1 MSFILRNITSGPAV
15 AIDLGDLGITVGI
28 PAAEVTDV
36 TTVADV
42 AGSLSSTFFT
52 LDTITTKYYVWY
64 DVDNG
69 NADPAPAGRTSIEV
83 DISANDTAN
92 TVASNTQ
99 AAVNA
104 VTDFS
109 ATVLTNVVTITH
121 AALGTVENARDGSPA
136 TGFTFAVTTQGD
148 GTVDL
153 GQESAADVA
162 RSTDLVD
169 AIGAGDVIVLD
180 PLDGATQL
188 SAANSLTAVGVHND
202 PHFRIVG
209 GRINDIDDVDTTI
222 IATDDAL
229 IFTGTN
235 WVPGSITGT
244 INVTNELFVRQMK
257 FNPIAAVSAST
268 IIPAD
273 NTVPLVTEGT
283 QIWTDTLTPK
293 ATNSIIRVDT
303 AFVLAGSSSNMD
315 LTMAVFRGSTC
326 VGAASHS
333 TGGKDVP
340 NVVSFTI
347 YDTPATTSALTYQ
360 VRVGRDTTPTGS
372 WNVNSVPTGNN
383 LAGQMEQLAYTLT
396 ELAIA

>member
-15 AIDLGDLGITVGI
+15 AVDISDLGITVGI
-28 PAAEVTDV
+28 TAAEVTDV

-92 TVASNTQ
+92 TVASNTRV
-99 AAVNA
+99 AVDA

-121 AALGTVENARDGSPA
+121 ATAGAAEDVRDGSPA

-148 GTVDL
+148 GTIDL
-153 GQESAADVA
+153 AQENPTDVA
-162 RSTDLVD
+162 RSIDLVA
-169 AIGAGDVIVLD
+169 AIDAGDLTVLD
-180 PLDGATQL
+180 PLDGSTQL
-188 SAANSLTAVGVHND
+188 STADSLIAVGVHND

-209 GRINDIDDVDTTI
+209 GRINDIDDVDTTT

-229 IFTGTN
+229 IFNGTN
-235 WVPGSITGT
+235 WVPDTITAI
-244 INVTNELFVRQMK
+244 INVTGELFVRQMK
-257 FNPIAAVSAST
+257 FNPITAISATT

-273 NTVPLVTEGT
+273 DTIPLVTEGT
-283 QIWTDTLTPK
+283 QIWSDTLTPK
-293 ATNSIIRVDT
+293 ATDSIIRIDT
-303 AFVLAGSSSNMD
+303 AMVLAGSSSNMAI
-315 LTMAVFRGSTC
+315 TMAIFRGSTC
-326 VGAASHS
+326 VGAASHRS
-333 TGGKDVP
+333 GSKDSP
-340 NVVSFTI
+340 NVVSLTV
-347 YDTPATTSALTYQ
+347 YDSPASTSALTYQ
-360 VRVGRDTTPTGS
+360 VRVGRGTSPNGT
-372 WNVNSVPTGNN
+372 WHVNSVPTGND
-383 LAGQMEQLAYTLT
+383 LGGQMAQLAYTLT
-396 ELAIA
+396 ELAIG